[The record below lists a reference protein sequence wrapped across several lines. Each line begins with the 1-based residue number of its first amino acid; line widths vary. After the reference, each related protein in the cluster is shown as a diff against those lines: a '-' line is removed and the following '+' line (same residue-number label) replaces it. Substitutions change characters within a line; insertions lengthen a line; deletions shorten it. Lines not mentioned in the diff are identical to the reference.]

1 MYLQNG
7 RSQVRHFQ
15 DKTEYVTL
23 KPLRPQLNISWTT
36 LITYAMYWLS
46 NVMIFIELIIL
57 TYCTRTYC
65 HLMWHNPTINLT
77 KSCLRNRLL
86 FHHKM
91 QDYNTHCT
99 RETNLV
105 EDGDLRD
112 AGAGAAQCVEPCVF
126 AEHGARVG
134 TVAAVHDVTVA
145 ARYALD
151 GVGRMSQHLER
162 LQLLR
167 VARHG
172 R

>member
-1 MYLQNG
+1 
-7 RSQVRHFQ
+7 
-15 DKTEYVTL
+15 
-23 KPLRPQLNISWTT
+23 
-36 LITYAMYWLS
+36 
-46 NVMIFIELIIL
+46 MIFIELIIL
-57 TYCTRTYC
+57 THFTRTYC
-65 HLMWHNPTINLT
+65 YLTRHNPTINLT

-91 QDYNTHCT
+91 QDYNNCTDKHCT

-105 EDGDLRD
+105 KNGDLRD

-145 ARYALD
+145 TRHALD

>member
-1 MYLQNG
+1 M
-7 RSQVRHFQ
+7 
-15 DKTEYVTL
+15 
-23 KPLRPQLNISWTT
+23 I
-36 LITYAMYWLS
+36 LIK
-46 NVMIFIELIIL
+46 LIIL
-57 TYCTRTYC
+57 TYFKRTYC
-65 HLMWHNPTINLT
+65 HLTPHNPMLNLT

-91 QDYNTHCT
+91 QHYNNCANTHCT

-105 EDGDLRD
+105 KDGDLRD

-145 ARYALD
+145 ARHALD
-151 GVGRMSQHLER
+151 GVGRMSQHFER

-172 R
+172 C